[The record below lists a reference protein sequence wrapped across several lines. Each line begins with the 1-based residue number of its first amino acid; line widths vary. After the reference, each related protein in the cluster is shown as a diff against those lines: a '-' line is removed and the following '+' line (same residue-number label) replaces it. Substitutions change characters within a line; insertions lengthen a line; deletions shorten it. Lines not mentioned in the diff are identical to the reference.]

1 MKFKT
6 SIIVFSAIILAA
18 CSGAGVSGP
27 TLTPIEQQGQ
37 AVYTLR
43 CAQCHALTPDT
54 VVIGPSLAGIA
65 TRAASR
71 VPGYDTQTYLETSIL
86 IPEDYVPDLDLR
98 MGLYRRLNE
107 VEDRQE
113 IEAFAAELIDRF
125 GKLPE
130 PTENLLTLIE
140 AIGTSATRR
149 ASMRLEH
156 RPLPGIFRRS
166 RVRER

>member
-18 CSGAGVSGP
+18 CSGAGVSGLI
-27 TLTPIEQQGQ
+27 LTPIEQQGQ

-54 VVIGPSLAGIA
+54 VVIGPSLAAIA

-86 IPEDYVPDLDLR
+86 IPEDYLVDGFANTMPANFGKELTS
-98 MGLYRRLNE
+98 E
-107 VEDRQE
+107 E
-113 IEAFAAELIDRF
+113 FAALVAY
-125 GKLPE
+125 LM
-130 PTENLLTLIE
+130 TLK
-140 AIGTSATRR
+140 
-149 ASMRLEH
+149 
-156 RPLPGIFRRS
+156 
-166 RVRER
+166 

>member
-86 IPEDYVPDLDLR
+86 IPEDYLVDGFANTMPTNFGKELTS
-98 MGLYRRLNE
+98 E
-107 VEDRQE
+107 E
-113 IEAFAAELIDRF
+113 FAALVAY
-125 GKLPE
+125 LM
-130 PTENLLTLIE
+130 TLK
-140 AIGTSATRR
+140 
-149 ASMRLEH
+149 
-156 RPLPGIFRRS
+156 
-166 RVRER
+166 